1 MSPISNRP
9 SHYRKP
15 SRHSVSSSSRASET
29 PSTNNNVPEEERM
42 FIYEPDASETKYMH
56 HFDKLDGQ
64 LDVGPISTSDHK
76 LRNHPSGEMKSISFH
91 LL

>member
-1 MSPISNRP
+1 
-9 SHYRKP
+9 
-15 SRHSVSSSSRASET
+15 
-29 PSTNNNVPEEERM
+29 M